1 MSKKYDFA
9 VAIGEYTDAQGG
21 KKKRYKTIGAI
32 MQGEHGLY
40 MLLDATALS
49 MQLFALANRDRRDSV
64 LVSMFDADRERERGT
79 AIAEPPP
86 DEDIPF

>member
-1 MSKKYDFA
+1 MSKKHDVA
-9 VAIGEYTDAQGG
+9 VAIGEYTDAAGN
-21 KKKRYKTIGAI
+21 KKKRYKSIGAI

-64 LVSMFDADRERERGT
+64 LVSLFDAERERGT
-79 AIAEPPP
+79 VIAEPPP